1 MENQEQEQKERRNK
15 ITQFIRTLS
24 NEELNILFS
33 EVTSNYLIPKIY
45 SKEDIREKLKDNYD
59 DSELFKKIERDDKLN
74 SVVVN
79 SESLFDEVFND
90 LDDYF
95 GYCCDELNDLLE
107 EMISNYVYRDN
118 KFEMENNCELLSE
131 NKYSVGKLINNKS
144 TN

>member
-1 MENQEQEQKERRNK
+1 MENQEQEQKKRRNK

-45 SKEDIREKLKDNYD
+45 SKEDIREKLKDSYD